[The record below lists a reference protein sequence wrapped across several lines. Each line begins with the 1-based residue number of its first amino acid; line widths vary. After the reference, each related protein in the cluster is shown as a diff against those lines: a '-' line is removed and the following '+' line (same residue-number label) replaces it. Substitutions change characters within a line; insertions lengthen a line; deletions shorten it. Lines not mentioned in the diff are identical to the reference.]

1 MSDEDKI
8 TNDDDDDDDVVSGS
22 LGTQIADSNSLL
34 LPQQMPN
41 VSRSN
46 SITSIDYQI
55 IDEDDLL

>member
-8 TNDDDDDDDVVSGS
+8 TNDDDDDVLSGS